1 MSKSNTLTINQQQQ
15 EVLKTEGSILV
26 TANPGTGK
34 TFLLA
39 QKYLSLVQE
48 SIEPKNILCLTFTEK
63 AKNEM
68 KERILELQEQNKVQ
82 MDLSQLNVHTF
93 HSYSLSNLEERD
105 IIPTN
110 LLKSEIYLHIK
121 ENDLFN
127 YTDSYIVSDIVP
139 KVQTLINYLKSFGI
153 LPDDI
158 DHKDAEKHCLE
169 NADKKYTINE
179 KKQFL
184 RNFIDIYNKY
194 EYFKNS
200 KGYDYTD
207 LLIEFLN
214 LKEKPKFEYVLIDEL
229 QDLNKLEAE
238 IALQSAE
245 KFIAVGD
252 KKQAIFGFQG
262 GSINNFELF
271 EEDSEQ
277 FILSDNFRSTDQI
290 LFFARD
296 YFTTKT
302 KNDSHKEDLQNLKN
316 AENKEGD
323 KPLVIKVEQVNKLK
337 KANRV
342 KCAADLL
349 QTISNDKKDDQETT
363 TAIIMRTNAQL
374 TEMGEELKNRNI
386 QFTTTFFSGSQST
399 KDDILTFLR
408 GVIASDAQSVK
419 NAMFTPYFPITLQ
432 QAFEL
437 ADKKYGSLKEI
448 LDLKELKPFKK
459 LRDNVK
465 NKYDLMKLFL
475 DRIFPIA
482 VSHGKQHYLV
492 AKKVNDAFSE
502 ALELLGEKDL
512 DNVFNYINFTDLSIE
527 EAEGEAPVILTTVHK
542 AKGREFNN
550 VIYLPSSPRGKE
562 NIVDLTVK
570 SILKSKDIDADEEL
584 EEEAYR
590 IDFVAL
596 TRAKD
601 KLFVII
607 DKNHESAYNAL
618 NEELYH
624 FQTANFESS
633 EVLEPELNAYKLEA
647 YKMFVNGEYEEAK
660 KLLNDR
666 DCWLKDFICE
676 HFKKMDSVSFSS
688 LEKKPFDYLIGNIL
702 KTGVDSPALNLGSQV
717 HSIAENKLKGVDYKT
732 DEEYEPYEN
741 NINEIY
747 SEVKSNYPEV
757 HCVEEF
763 FEVPLSDI
771 SEITEDIK
779 FKGRIDA
786 VLKKDRKYLM
796 LDWKTNRDNGQASKH
811 RRQLDAY
818 RKAFCYLNKVDQTDV
833 EVAIAYVGLRPAV
846 KTGEISCDLDTTQPQ
861 SKVFSTVEKHLK
873 KIVDWKNQPEDF
885 FRELQEEK
893 NYIDN
898 PLWKN
903 VVEQYLY
910 EEEKTNKKPAKNRS

>member
-1 MSKSNTLTINQQQQ
+1 MEITQQQQ
-15 EVLKTEGSILV
+15 KILKTKGSILV

-39 QKYLSLVQE
+39 LKYLSLVQE
-48 SIEPKNILCLTFTEK
+48 GTEPKNILCLTFTEK

-68 KERILELQEQNKVQ
+68 RERILDLQEQNKVH

-105 IIPTN
+105 IISTN

-121 ENDLFN
+121 ENELFN
-127 YTDSYIVSDIVP
+127 YTDTYIVSDIVP
-139 KVQTLINYLKSFGI
+139 KIQNQINYLKSFGI
-153 LPDDI
+153 LPADI
-158 DHKDAEKHCLE
+158 DTEKAEKHCLKSTE
-169 NADKKYTINE
+169 DKYTDQE

-194 EYFKNS
+194 EDFKNS
-200 KGYDYTD
+200 IGYDYTD

-214 LKEKPKFEYVLIDEL
+214 LKEKPKFDYVLIDEL

-238 IALQSAE
+238 IALKSTE

-271 EEDSEQ
+271 KEDSEQ
-277 FILSDNFRSTDQI
+277 FILSDNFRSTNEI

-316 AENKEGD
+316 AEDKEGD
-323 KPLVIKVEQVNKLK
+323 KPLVIKVEQDNKLK

-349 QTISNDKKDDQETT
+349 QTIISSDKDTNQETT
-363 TAIIMRTNAQL
+363 TAIIMRTNNQL

-386 QFTTTFFSGSQST
+386 QFTTTFFSGSKST

-408 GVIASDAQSVK
+408 GVIGNDVQSVK
-419 NAMFTPYFPITLQ
+419 NAMFTPYFPITIQ

-437 ADKKYGSLKEI
+437 SDKKYGSLEEI

-459 LRDNVK
+459 LRDTVR

-492 AKKVNDAFSE
+492 AKKVNEAFSE
-502 ALELLGEKDL
+502 ALELLGEKNL
-512 DNVFNYINFTDLSIE
+512 DNVINYINFTDLSIE
-527 EAEGEAPVILTTVHK
+527 EAEGEAPLILTTVHK

-550 VIYLPSSPRGKE
+550 VIYLPSTLPKKK
-562 NIVDLTVK
+562 NIVDLIVK
-570 SILKSKDIDADEEL
+570 SILTSKEIDADEEL
-584 EEEAYR
+584 EEETHR

-618 NEELYH
+618 NEELYQ
-624 FQTANFESS
+624 FQTANFEPS

-660 KLLNDR
+660 KLLSDR

-676 HFKKMDSVSFSS
+676 HFKKMESISFSS
-688 LEKKPFDYLIGNIL
+688 LDKKPFNYLIGDIL
-702 KTGVDSPALNLGSQV
+702 KTGVDSPALNLGNEV
-717 HSIAENKLKGVDYKT
+717 HRMAEKKLKGEDYT
-732 DEEYEPYEN
+732 TGEEYEPYEN
-741 NINEIY
+741 NINGIY

-757 HCVEEF
+757 HCVEESF
-763 FEVPLSDI
+763 AVPLSDI

-779 FKGRIDA
+779 FKGKIDA
-786 VLKKDRKYLM
+786 VLKKNGKYLM
-796 LDWKTNRDNGQASKH
+796 LDWKTNRDKGQPSKH
-811 RRQLDAY
+811 RQQLEAY

-833 EVAIAYVGLRPAV
+833 EVAIAYVGLRPTV
-846 KTGEISCDLDTTQPQ
+846 KTGEVSFELDTRQPKP
-861 SKVFSTVEKHLK
+861 KVFNTVENYIK
-873 KIVDWKNQPEDF
+873 KIMDWKNQPENF

-910 EEEKTNKKPAKNRS
+910 EENQINKKPAKNRS